1 MILKDIF
8 LTLTASIKSL
18 FNEDVY
24 WLLVKCENLESL
36 DERRCKE
43 IAEERRKYHKE
54 YEDYQKYVEE
64 VDREYQKKYQ
74 ELYGV
79 RKKLLDCQ
87 TDLNI
92 LTRSDKGQLFKQL
105 KNKEEEIKILESQ
118 LKDKIKFLESQL
130 EIANDKTKECKDFIE
145 SLPESYKCAYELYV
159 KNKGNDIV

>member
-18 FNEDVY
+18 FNSDVY
-24 WLLVKCENLESL
+24 WLLEKCESLESL

-43 IAEERRKYHKE
+43 FAEERRKYHKE

-64 VDREYQKKYQ
+64 VDRKYQQKYQ

-79 RKKLLDCQ
+79 RKALFECR

-92 LTRSDKGQLFKQL
+92 LKCSDKGQLFKQL
-105 KNKEEEIKILESQ
+105 KNKEEEMKFLESQ

-130 EIANDKTKECKDFIE
+130 KIADDKTKECKDFIE
-145 SLPESYKCAYELYV
+145 SLPDSYKCAYELYV
-159 KNKGNDIV
+159 KNKGMV